1 MAMATVVGLM
11 LAEGCASTCG
21 KPVTSVPA
29 AAQKTIDQ
37 YTEGGNI
44 HGLEM
49 KEKHG
54 LVLYKA
60 CVVKADGSKIEI
72 LVNADGKLYKLDRKE
87 CKSK

>member
-1 MAMATVVGLM
+1 M
-11 LAEGCASTCG
+11 
-21 KPVTSVPA
+21 TSVPA

-37 YTEGGNI
+37 YVEGGNI
-44 HGLEM
+44 HELTM

-54 LVLYKA
+54 MVLYEA
-60 CVVKADGSKIEI
+60 CVVKADGSRIEI